1 MEGDKP
7 EEHPATKKLCPK
19 CRRTLPLTDFYRNR
33 SRPDGRHNIC
43 RLCKL
48 KEWHRLSY
56 DNEHYPRWWAINN
69 RTQHRRAGR
78 KVIVSI
84 DELTNLA
91 HSTKNCMYCGIE
103 LAWKTRGTGKT
114 YPDSPS
120 LDRYNNEKVLNINNI
135 RIVCKPCNAGKGED
149 TYEDYV
155 KRCRNVV
162 RIHDQKGIVQS

>member
-19 CRRTLPLTDFYRNR
+19 CRRTRPITEFYRNR

-43 RLCKL
+43 RVCRL
-48 KEWHRLSY
+48 KEYHRLSY
-56 DNEHYPRWWAINN
+56 DGERYPRWWAIHT
-69 RTQHRRAGR
+69 RVEHRRRGR
-78 KVIVSI
+78 KIIVSI
-84 DELTNLA
+84 DELAKLA
-91 HSTKNCMYCGIE
+91 YSTKHCMYCGIE
-103 LAWKTRGTGKT
+103 LAWNPRGDGLIH
-114 YPDSPS
+114 PDSPT
-120 LDRYNNEKVLNINNI
+120 LDRYDNENELNINNV
-135 RIVCKPCNAGKGED
+135 RIICHPCNAGKGED